1 MELMRAVRVLLILA
15 LSLIAAAPS
24 SAERTKQF
32 SVGFRTSVSSRDKK
46 HRFNQYDLFA
56 NRELPW
62 NWQLQGGWDVT
73 PRLEATAGVL
83 KGAGET
89 GFVFSLGPTLA
100 LSGPG
105 DRIVL
110 DIGVSPTVMNRHE
123 FGTQNF
129 GKDLQFTS
137 HASIDVE
144 VVPNLRVGYRFQHM
158 SNASLSSINPGLD
171 LHMLAVSYRF

>member
-1 MELMRAVRVLLILA
+1 MRAAVVLLILA
-15 LSLIAAAPS
+15 LIVTAAGPG
-24 SAERTKQF
+24 SAEQTRPF
-32 SVGFRTSVSSRDKK
+32 SLGFRTSMSSHDKK
-46 HRFNQYDLFA
+46 HQFNQYDLFV

-62 NWQLQGGWDVT
+62 SWQLQGGWDVT

-100 LSGPG
+100 LRSPG
-105 DRIVL
+105 DRIML
-110 DIGVSPTVMNRHE
+110 DIGVSPTFMNRHE
-123 FGTQNF
+123 FGTQSF
-129 GKDLQFTS
+129 GKALQFTS

-158 SNASLSSINPGLD
+158 SNASLSSVNPGLD

>member
-1 MELMRAVRVLLILA
+1 MPYRITWVMLLVTMLA
-15 LSLIAAAPS
+15 AGPGG
-24 SAERTKQF
+24 AEETKPF
-32 SVGFRTSVSSRDKK
+32 SVGFRTSVSSHDKK
-46 HRFNQYDLFA
+46 HRFNQYDLSA

-62 NWQLQGGWDVT
+62 SWQLQGGWDLT

-110 DIGVSPTVMNRHE
+110 DIGVSPTFMNRHE
-123 FGTQNF
+123 FGEQSF
-129 GKDLQFTS
+129 GKALQFTS

-144 VVPNLRVGYRFQHM
+144 VVINLRVGYRFQHM

>member
-1 MELMRAVRVLLILA
+1 MRAVRVLLILA
-15 LSLIAAAPS
+15 LSLTVARS
-24 SAERTKQF
+24 GSAEETNPF
-32 SVGFRTSVSSRDKK
+32 SVGFRTSVSSHDKK
-46 HRFNQYDLFA
+46 HRFNQYDLFV

-62 NWQLQGGWDVT
+62 SWQLQGGWDVT

-89 GFVFSLGPTLA
+89 GFVVSLGPTLA

-110 DIGVSPTVMNRHE
+110 DIGVSPTLMNRHE

-129 GKDLQFTS
+129 GKAMQFTS

-158 SNASLSSINPGLD
+158 SNASLSSINPGLE